1 MARERGRIGN
11 VSVVRIHH
19 TGMVVRSLQDAYGF
33 YRDALSLRLVK
44 EAVMEDQGV
53 KAALFDIGNS
63 FIELLEPIDPD
74 FGIARFLETR
84 GEGLHHVCL
93 EVADLNASRAA
104 LKAKHIE
111 LIVSQ
116 MLRKVRVENPGDTN
130 MLPHDVIDRFKFRKH
145 NQRLAD
151 MVRVSDVGD
160 TDLTMGD
167 LVEKDVMREAN
178 AGAESEEEGTIVF
191 SSGGAR

>member
-1 MARERGRIGN
+1 M
-11 VSVVRIHH
+11 SVVRIHH

-93 EVADLNASRAA
+93 EVADINASLAD
-104 LKAKHIE
+104 LKAKNIE
-111 LIVSQ
+111 LIDEEPREG
-116 MLRKVRVENPGDTN
+116 LTGDIAFIHPRG
-130 MLPHDVIDRFKFRKH
+130 LHGV
-145 NQRLAD
+145 
-151 MVRVSDVGD
+151 
-160 TDLTMGD
+160 
-167 LVEKDVMREAN
+167 LVELVHGPSALRVGE
-178 AGAESEEEGTIVF
+178 
-191 SSGGAR
+191 

>member
-1 MARERGRIGN
+1 M
-11 VSVVRIHH
+11 SVVRIHH
-19 TGMVVRSLQDAYGF
+19 TGMVVRSLQDAYAF

-93 EVADLNASRAA
+93 EVADINASLAD
-104 LKAKHIE
+104 LKAKNVE
-111 LIVSQ
+111 LIDEEPREG
-116 MLRKVRVENPGDTN
+116 LTGDIAFIHPRG
-130 MLPHDVIDRFKFRKH
+130 LHGV
-145 NQRLAD
+145 
-151 MVRVSDVGD
+151 
-160 TDLTMGD
+160 
-167 LVEKDVMREAN
+167 LVELVHGPSALRVGE
-178 AGAESEEEGTIVF
+178 
-191 SSGGAR
+191 

>member
-1 MARERGRIGN
+1 MARERGRVGN

-19 TGMVVRSLQDAYGF
+19 TGMVVRSLQDAYAF

-63 FIELLEPIDPD
+63 FIELLEPIDPN

-93 EVADLNASRAA
+93 EVADINASLAD
-104 LKAKHIE
+104 LKAKNVE
-111 LIVSQ
+111 LIDEEPREG
-116 MLRKVRVENPGDTN
+116 LTGDIAFIHPRG
-130 MLPHDVIDRFKFRKH
+130 LHGV
-145 NQRLAD
+145 
-151 MVRVSDVGD
+151 
-160 TDLTMGD
+160 
-167 LVEKDVMREAN
+167 LVELVHGPSALRVGE
-178 AGAESEEEGTIVF
+178 
-191 SSGGAR
+191 